1 MELVQG
7 SAALQRRA
15 RMELSAAQG
24 PKEVVADLRKRFASL
39 RRSRSYV
46 DWRKQR
52 ALVKDLNS
60 LLSQIE
66 TVIAP
71 QDADEAFELLWSF
84 LQLAPSIHERTDD
97 SNGSVGDVFSEA
109 VTMIGLVAPRVTI
122 NSQTLAER
130 ILDAVAYAGY
140 GEFDGIIPETTEAL
154 GFQRIGAIQ
163 LKVSAPRISRGRR
176 SECENPSIKEIIARE
191 QMKIKLGRVEARSTN
206 FELFGAS

>member
-1 MELVQG
+1 MSKKTLNKANLEKLGPEKLAALVMDLVQG

-24 PKEVVADLRKRFASL
+24 PKDVAADLRKRFASA

-52 ALVKDLNS
+52 ALVKDLDS
-60 LLSQIE
+60 LVAQFE

-71 QDADEAFELLWSF
+71 QDATEAFELLWSF

-97 SNGSVGDVFSEA
+97 SNGSVGDVFRHA
-109 VTMIGLVAPRVTI
+109 VVLIGQVAPRITI

-130 ILDAVAYAGY
+130 ILDAVADAGY
-140 GEFDGIIPETTEAL
+140 GEFLRHHSGN
-154 GFQRIGAIQ
+154 GRGAW
-163 LKVSAPRISRGRR
+163 S
-176 SECENPSIKEIIARE
+176 
-191 QMKIKLGRVEARSTN
+191 GRV
-206 FELFGAS
+206 GASQTDHQNMG